1 MDPTERKDCE
11 TELLQTYVNQF
22 VKTRV
27 EMSSNKNME
36 DKDSTNEDISMD
48 SAAMWD
54 YCWREYKIGGVERWI
69 WFLVYFVGSG
79 LNDWAQFFHDQLSSF
94 MKDHELTEADITQP
108 RP

>member
-1 MDPTERKDCE
+1 MDPIERKDCE
-11 TELLQTYVNQF
+11 KELLQTYVDQLI
-22 VKTRV
+22 KTRV
-27 EMSSNKNME
+27 DMSKDKNV
-36 DKDSTNEDISMD
+36 TNEDLSLD
-48 SAAMWD
+48 STAMWD

-69 WFLVYFVGSG
+69 WFLVYFVGNG